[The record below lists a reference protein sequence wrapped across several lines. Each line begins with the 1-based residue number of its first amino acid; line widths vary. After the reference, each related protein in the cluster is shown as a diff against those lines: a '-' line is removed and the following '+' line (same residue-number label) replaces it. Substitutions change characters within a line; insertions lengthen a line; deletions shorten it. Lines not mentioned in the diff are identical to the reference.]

1 MHFPL
6 PFQWTLR
13 QRIAFAQ
20 TACMCLGLGLL
31 FLAVAP
37 QFIERIITKHAP
49 STETLLA
56 NSAAV
61 LLSTIFLVLS
71 VLIRHERLWAIWMA
85 FLISTLMAGSG
96 IAVVVIGGVHST
108 SSFVL
113 LLSACTCYGCWRA
126 IDAVGRQTRDG
137 NGEATPAQ
145 S

>member
-1 MHFPL
+1 MLFSL

-20 TACMCLGLGLL
+20 TACLCLGLGML
-31 FLAVAP
+31 FLSVAP

-49 STETLLA
+49 ANDALLA
-56 NSAAV
+56 NSATM

-71 VLIRHERLWAIWMA
+71 VLIRHERLWAIWTA

-96 IAVVVIGGVHST
+96 IAVVVIAGVQSA

-126 IDAVGRQTRDG
+126 IDAAARHNRA
-137 NGEATPAQ
+137 EPSATAAP
-145 S
+145 